1 MNNCRHCGKAI
12 GHRLNGACLACRY
25 KKMTEGQ
32 EGAGRDRQGP
42 AAVKPG
48 PQIRLKCDPSKLPER
63 GMPVNYKEKQKKP
76 PFWEYYR
83 QWKL

>member
-32 EGAGRDRQGP
+32 EGAGRDRQP
-42 AAVKPG
+42 
-48 PQIRLKCDPSKLPER
+48 
-63 GMPVNYKEKQKKP
+63 
-76 PFWEYYR
+76 
-83 QWKL
+83 